1 MGQRYPLSL
10 IASEILNLLSING
23 DTMKDKDLFEVLR
36 KKYDITYSEFLRYL
50 MILEV
55 RGFITVSM
63 PKEDVRVISIVRH
76 RRGS

>member
-10 IASEILNLLSING
+10 IASEILNLLSVNG
-23 DTMKDKDLFEVLR
+23 DTMKDKDLFEVLK

-63 PKEDVRVISIVRH
+63 PKEDVRVISLVRH
-76 RRGS
+76 RKG

>member
-1 MGQRYPLSL
+1 
-10 IASEILNLLSING
+10 
-23 DTMKDKDLFEVLR
+23 MKDKDLFEVLK

-63 PKEDVRVISIVRH
+63 PKEDVRVISLVKY
-76 RRGS
+76 RRG

>member
-10 IASEILNLLSING
+10 IASEILNLLSVNG
-23 DTMKDKDLFEVLR
+23 DTMKDKDLFEVLK

-50 MILEV
+50 MVLEV

-63 PKEDVRVISIVRH
+63 PKEDVRVISLIRH
-76 RRGS
+76 RRG

>member
-10 IASEILNLLSING
+10 IASEILNLLSVNG
-23 DTMKDKDLFEVLR
+23 DTMKDKDLFEVLK

-63 PKEDVRVISIVRH
+63 PKEDVRVISLVRH
-76 RRGS
+76 SKG

>member
-23 DTMKDKDLFEVLR
+23 DTMKDKDLFEVLK
-36 KKYDITYSEFLRYL
+36 KKYDLTYSEFLRYL
-50 MILEV
+50 MVLEV

-63 PKEDVRVISIVRH
+63 PKEDVRVISLVRH
-76 RRGS
+76 RRG

>member
-63 PKEDVRVISIVRH
+63 PKEDVRVISIY

>member
-10 IASEILNLLSING
+10 IASEILNLLSVNG
-23 DTMKDKDLFEVLR
+23 DTMKDKDLFEVLK

-50 MILEV
+50 MVLEV

-63 PKEDVRVISIVRH
+63 PKEDVRVISLIRH
-76 RRGS
+76 RKG

>member
-23 DTMKDKDLFEVLR
+23 DTMKDKDLFEVLK

-50 MILEV
+50 MVLEV
-55 RGFITVSM
+55 RGFVTVSM
-63 PKEDVRVISIVRH
+63 PKEDVRVISLVRH
-76 RRGS
+76 RRG